1 MSVYNVHFGDYLTS
15 LDNYN
20 LHPRM
25 KGVWAAL
32 PRKLEDMGNI
42 ALYGPPGVGKYTQ
55 ALGIIRKY
63 SPTDLKYERKMI
75 VPCGKTNFSVKVS
88 DVHFEVDMTLLGCN
102 AKSLWHSV
110 FTQIIDV
117 LCTKPN
123 KQGIILCKYFSEIH
137 SELLECF
144 YGYMQKD
151 ISSPVKAHFIFTTEH
166 ISFFPSTITDR
177 CMVIPF
183 GRPSRS
189 AYAKIDEGKL
199 AKSIDVECITNIKTL
214 GTPKAHVETSFLCM
228 RDSVVKH
235 IREIDSLN
243 IAKLRDTL
251 YDILIYNFGVYKC
264 LTSVVEKLVEDG
276 DINTPDI
283 GVVLKELYHILKC
296 FNNNYRPIY
305 HLERFCLYLIVLIH
319 DREGGAGSDGVGEAG
334 DQKGIAEALSC

>member
-1 MSVYNVHFGDYLTS
+1 
-15 LDNYN
+15 
-20 LHPRM
+20 M
-25 KGVWAAL
+25 KGVWSAL
-32 PRKLEDMGNI
+32 PRRLEDMGNI
-42 ALYGPPGVGKYTQ
+42 VLYGPPGVGKYTQ

-75 VPCGKTNFSVKVS
+75 VPCGKTSFAVKVS

-110 FTQIIDV
+110 FSQIIDV

-123 KQGIILCKYFSEIH
+123 KQGIILCKYFSEVH

-166 ISFFPSTITDR
+166 ISFFPSTVIDR
-177 CMVIPF
+177 CMIIPLA
-183 GRPSRS
+183 RPTRAAYSKLTGVTS
-189 AYAKIDEGKL
+189 AKPID
-199 AKSIDVECITNIKTL
+199 IDCLTNIKSL
-214 GTPKAHVETSFLCM
+214 GTSSDHVETSFRCI
-228 RDSVVKH
+228 RDSVVRH
-235 IREIDSLN
+235 IRDIDALN
-243 IAKLRDTL
+243 VAKLRDTL

-276 DINTPDI
+276 DIETEKI
-283 GVVLKELYHILKC
+283 GVVLKELYHILRC
-296 FNNNYRPIY
+296 YNNNYRPIY

-319 DREGGAGSDGVGEAG
+319 DCEGGIGSDGAGEIG
-334 DQKGIAEALSC
+334 DPKGAKEALPCESVAVPP